1 MPARTK
7 RDALC
12 YLRRSTSKQEMG
24 IHGQLEWA
32 LQAACKHEVNLEASP
47 DDIDEMLQRG
57 LKSYRG
63 ILLDDGISG
72 SRLDRPGFVSLRR
85 VAVQNRNVSHIL
97 IHKSDRFARPEQ
109 SAQAMSMETEL
120 LLAGL
125 TIVFSNRISEPRE
138 RGIHYFERDILLL
151 HEYSQNGEF
160 LTQLAERVLAAQIRL
175 AKGGYWT
182 GGPAPYG
189 FVRVLCDAAGNEI
202 MVLDEKT
209 TIRREGCHVRIRVDE
224 QNPERI
230 ETWLSL
236 LKWYGVDGWG
246 VQRIANR
253 LNELR
258 IPSPNAGRTRE
269 IGGVL
274 RPNSGKWCK
283 KTVKRLLE
291 NQAIIGMAVFGVRSE
306 GAHRRFSPDGPRTL
320 TESDRTEEDRARN
333 IFNPKE
339 ELIVVKTGYEPAASV
354 DLFESCQEQREMR
367 GRSQRGVSK
376 SDPATY
382 PLSTR
387 IYDRSGAC
395 NATFYGVK
403 ENGKRWYMCSAYSE
417 SKGRECFRHAID
429 ADIALRYTINTLKQ
443 QLIAAGGRKA
453 LRSRLEALAAEDQAD
468 SCDVAMDELTMIE
481 KRCASLQAEAET
493 TLTNMSRAKTGA
505 AFSALEKRYEATLAD
520 IEKLESET
528 EILRTRKTVGTDGKH
543 RAVEDA
549 LGLYDEIDRITS
561 DENARA
567 DINSVLKQLN
577 LQMGLR
583 YIENPRCKRP
593 KRILVG
599 GRLTLGDNPRR
610 GHNSHGSGDHPLDM
624 DGDGQDSESDPSG
637 CSHPTPAA
645 HVVQQADRSMG
656 KGAGGELASPQCF
669 DLGARKLDRQ
679 PPDADS

>member
-32 LQAACKHEVNLEASP
+32 LQTAREHEVNLEASP
-47 DDIDEMLQRG
+47 DDIREMLQRG

-72 SRLDRPGFVSLRR
+72 SRLDRPGFVALRR
-85 VAVQNRNVSHIL
+85 AAIQNRNVSHIL

-109 SAQAMSMETEL
+109 AVQAMSMEIEL

-138 RGIHYFERDILLL
+138 RGVHHFDRDILLL
-151 HEYSQNGEF
+151 HEYSLNGEF

-175 AKGGYWT
+175 AKNGFWT

-189 FVRVLCDAAGNEI
+189 FVRVLCDAVGNEI

-224 QNPERI
+224 EKPERI
-230 ETWLSL
+230 ETWLRIL
-236 LKWYGVDGWG
+236 EWYGVDGWG

-253 LNELR
+253 LNDLR
-258 IPSPNAGRTRE
+258 VPSPNAGRTRE

-283 KTVKRLLE
+283 KTVKRLIE

-306 GAHRRFSPDGPRTL
+306 GSHRRFSPDGPRTL

-333 IFNPKE
+333 IFNPKDA
-339 ELIVVKTGYEPAASV
+339 LIVVKTGYEPAASA
-354 DLFESCQEQREMR
+354 DLFESCQEQREKR
-367 GRSQRGVSK
+367 GRSQRGISK

-387 IYDRSGAC
+387 IYDLSDNC
-395 NATFYGVK
+395 SATFYGVK
-403 ENGKRWYMCSAYSE
+403 EKEKRWYICSAYTE
-417 SKGRECFRHAID
+417 SKGRECFRHAIN
-429 ADIALRYTINTLKQ
+429 ADVALRYTINTLRQ
-443 QLIAAGGRKA
+443 RLIAAGGRKA
-453 LRSRLEALAAEDQAD
+453 LRSRLETLAEEDQTD
-468 SCDVAMDELTMIE
+468 SFDAALDDLTLIE
-481 KRCASLQAEAET
+481 NRCESLKAEAET
-493 TLTNMSRAKTGA
+493 TLTNMSRAKTDA
-505 AFSALEKRYEATLAD
+505 AFSALEKLYEATLAD
-520 IEKLESET
+520 IEKLEAET
-528 EILRTRKTVGTDGKH
+528 EILRTRKTVGTDGKN
-543 RAVEDA
+543 RAIEDA

-577 LQMGLR
+577 FQMGLR

-593 KRILVG
+593 RRILVG
-599 GRLTLGDNPRR
+599 GRLTLGDNPRQR
-610 GHNSHGSGDHPLDM
+610 DNSHCSGDHPSDM
-624 DGDGQDSESDPSG
+624 DGDGKDLESNPSG

-645 HVVQQADRSMG
+645 HVVQQADQSMG
-656 KGAGGELASPQCF
+656 KGAGGDSPCSTKPQIKT
-669 DLGARKLDRQ
+669 GMTIA
-679 PPDADS
+679 